1 MEPGP
6 LVSLITLNY
15 NQAAVTCALLESIQ
29 QLTYP
34 AIEVIV
40 VDNNSPQNPEPLIRE
55 RHFPNTRVIVN
66 SANLGFAGGNNIGIE
81 QAKGDYIVLLNNDT
95 EVTPDLIE
103 RLLEPFASDPAI
115 GVTCP
120 KIRYYQQPTVIQF
133 AGYTPVNPY
142 TGQARAVGSHQVD
155 QGQFDRPG
163 LTHFAHGAALMVKR
177 AVIEQAGL
185 LPELYFLYYEELD
198 WCCRIQQAGFT
209 IYYQPSA
216 LVYHKE
222 SMTVGKGNPLKVYYQ
237 TRNRI
242 LFMRRNVPPRT
253 LFVFGL
259 YYLTLALPKS
269 IVSYTLQGQFRF
281 LKAFLQ
287 GVGWHLRHSVDRPPL
302 AQPAAKHTTTLLTL
316 SGTTV

>member
-1 MEPGP
+1 MESKP
-6 LVSLITLNY
+6 LVSLVTLNY
-15 NQAAVTCALLESIQ
+15 NQAEITCALLESVRR
-29 QLTYP
+29 LSYP

-40 VDNNSPQNPEPLIRE
+40 VDNNSTRNPEPLIRE

-66 SANLGFAGGNNIGIE
+66 STNLGFAGGNNVGIQ
-81 QAKGDYIVLLNNDT
+81 QANGEFIVLLNNDT

-103 RLLEPFASDPAI
+103 RLLEPFASDPSI

-120 KIRYYQQPTVIQF
+120 KIRYYQQPTVIQY

-142 TGQARAVGSHQVD
+142 TGQARAIGSHQVD

-163 LTHFAHGAALMVKR
+163 LTNFAHGAALMVKR
-177 AVIEQAGL
+177 SVIERAGL
-185 LPELYFLYYEELD
+185 LPAIYFLYYEELD
-198 WCCRIQQAGFT
+198 WCCRIHQAGYK

-242 LFMRRNVPPRT
+242 LFMRRNVPPLS
-253 LFVFGL
+253 LFIFLL
-259 YYLTLALPKS
+259 YYTGLALPKAL
-269 IVSYTLQGQFRF
+269 ITYTLRGQF
-281 LKAFLQ
+281 AFLQ
-287 GVGWHLRHSVDRPPL
+287 ASLRGIGWNLKHTVDRPM
-302 AQPAAKHTTTLLTL
+302 PAAPPAKHTTTLLTL
-316 SGTTV
+316 SRTSV